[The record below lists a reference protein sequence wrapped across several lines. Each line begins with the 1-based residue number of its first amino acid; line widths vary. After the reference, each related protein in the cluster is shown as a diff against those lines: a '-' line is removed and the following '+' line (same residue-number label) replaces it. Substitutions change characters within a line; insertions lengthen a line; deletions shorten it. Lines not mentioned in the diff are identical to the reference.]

1 MHWRSVGG
9 LQQVP
14 WNLEVGRSFFFERM
28 AGICSDGCDG
38 SLFLEKSPLKS
49 VKQGLS
55 IYIPISPRG
64 NVSWKKA
71 PFGEAVMIQ
80 VAS

>member
-14 WNLEVGRSFFFERM
+14 WNIEVGSFFFERM
-28 AGICSDGCDG
+28 GICSDGCDG

-49 VKQGLS
+49 VQQGLS
-55 IYIPISPRG
+55 IY
-64 NVSWKKA
+64 
-71 PFGEAVMIQ
+71 FLYLHAVMS
-80 VAS
+80 AGKKLLLERL

>member
-14 WNLEVGRSFFFERM
+14 WNIEVGRSFFLERM
-28 AGICSDGCDG
+28 GICSDGGDG
-38 SLFLEKSPLKS
+38 NLFLEKSPLKS